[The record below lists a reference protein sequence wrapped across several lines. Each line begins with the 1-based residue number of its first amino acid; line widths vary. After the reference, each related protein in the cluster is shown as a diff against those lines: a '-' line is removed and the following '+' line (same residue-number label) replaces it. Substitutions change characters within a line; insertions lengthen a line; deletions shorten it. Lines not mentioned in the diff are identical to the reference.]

1 MVRGAFSP
9 SERSA
14 CLLRPEAA
22 YRDSSH
28 CEFISSSPRG
38 WKGRRIELGEHALRF
53 VQVPHKEEVIDTGDL
68 TRAAWLIT
76 KEASSS
82 SC

>member
-1 MVRGAFSP
+1 
-9 SERSA
+9 
-14 CLLRPEAA
+14 
-22 YRDSSH
+22 
-28 CEFISSSPRG
+28 
-38 WKGRRIELGEHALRF
+38 
-53 VQVPHKEEVIDTGDL
+53 VPHKEEVIDTGDL